1 LNGLLST
8 EAAGLRVEGRNAAR
22 SGSSDDSCPYPS
34 GDWRRLE
41 WRIGFIGFDRPVSP
55 ALVQQ
60 AYNARRRSARRRGRD
75 MSAPV
80 KPETTGKLCKV
91 ASCRS
96 PIPWN
101 ARVSKA
107 KNEAREFCCPSH
119 QHAQQAVVA
128 AERRAARAAV
138 DPKGARRQERQAEH
152 RRRVRESPPVE
163 APSVAASPAR
173 EREPAPDAVT
183 PLMWRL
189 AAASE
194 TEAGCRCAGLTPE
207 QAARVMALQRR
218 STRAAA

>member
-60 AYNARRRSARRRGRD
+60 AYNARRRSARRRG
-75 MSAPV
+75 
-80 KPETTGKLCKV
+80 KLCKF

>member
-60 AYNARRRSARRRGRD
+60 AYNARRRSARRRGQD

-80 KPETTGKLCKV
+80 KPETTGKLCKL

-138 DPKGARRQERQAEH
+138 DPKGAYAVRNARPNAGGWFASRHPSRPRPSPH
-152 RRRVRESPPVE
+152 RRPGS
-163 APSVAASPAR
+163 AS
-173 EREPAPDAVT
+173 
-183 PLMWRL
+183 
-189 AAASE
+189 
-194 TEAGCRCAGLTPE
+194 
-207 QAARVMALQRR
+207 QRR
-218 STRAAA
+218 TR